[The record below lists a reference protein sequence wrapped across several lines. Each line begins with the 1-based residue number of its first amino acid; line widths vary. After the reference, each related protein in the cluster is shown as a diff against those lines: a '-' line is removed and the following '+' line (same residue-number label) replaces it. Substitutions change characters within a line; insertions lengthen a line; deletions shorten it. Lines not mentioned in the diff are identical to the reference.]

1 MKTSVSRRRFLK
13 TASGTAAAA
22 ALAKGGLLRPH
33 NALAQDAV
41 MDVPVSA
48 DHAGYEKVAW
58 KIEPFP
64 MKQVRLR
71 PGLFHTAQET
81 NLHYLNML
89 PNDRLAHM
97 FRVTAGLPPRYAE
110 GLAGWESPDCELRG
124 HLAGGHY
131 LSACALM
138 YAATQDEAIRAKGD
152 DLVAMLVQCQQPD
165 GYLGAYP
172 TSFYDRLRE
181 HKSVWAP
188 FYTYHKIM
196 AGMLDMYVHTG
207 NTQAL
212 ACVEKMADW
221 AGNWSSG
228 ISDEQWQKILM
239 TEHGGMNE
247 VMFNLYSVTGNPKY
261 RDLGY
266 HFEHKVF
273 FDPLAAREDK
283 LDGLHANTNIPK
295 VIGAAR
301 GYELTGDERYHTIAD
316 YFYGEVVGRHT
327 YATGGTS
334 NDEHWDGAG
343 QLSKH
348 LGPAAEECCCSY
360 NMMKLGRHIH
370 GWTADARVMDYYERL
385 LYNVRLGTQNW
396 DGMLMYYVSLKPGLY
411 KTFNTPFGTPGTQDG
426 GLWCCTGTGMEEY
439 SKLNDTIYSHDAHS
453 VYVNLFVPSELA
465 WPEQR
470 LRMVQETEFP
480 REQGTT
486 LTLHPEAP
494 VKLALRV
501 RIPYWA
507 TKDVAI
513 RVNGK
518 PQEITATPS
527 TYVAIDREWKDGDRV
542 EVSLPMHLHAAPT
555 ADDPTVRAM
564 MYGPLVLAGRMGNQD
579 LGETDIVG
587 PSAPSTMVDLD
598 EISDGKNP
606 FAMPTL
612 PETAS
617 GDTAWIVASE
627 GNEPLQ
633 FTTHGLKQELPVSP
647 LYQILDERYTVYFKV
662 PMKTA

>member
-1 MKTSVSRRRFLK
+1 MKTSVSRRKFLK
-13 TASGTAAAA
+13 AASGTAAAA
-22 ALAKGGLLRPH
+22 ALAKGGLLR
-33 NALAQDAV
+33 AQDAV

-48 DHAGYEKVAW
+48 NHTGYEKVAW

-71 PGLFHTAQET
+71 PGLFRTAQET

-89 PNDRLAHM
+89 PNERLVHM
-97 FRVTAGLPPRYAE
+97 FRVTAGLGPIYGSGPE
-110 GLAGWESPDCELRG
+110 SLAGWESPDCELRG

-138 YAATQDEAIRAKGD
+138 YAGTQDEAIREKGNE
-152 DLVAMLVQCQQPD
+152 LVAMLAECQQPD

-181 HKSVWAP
+181 QKPVWAP
-188 FYTYHKIM
+188 FYTYHKII

-207 NTQAL
+207 NRQAL
-212 ACVEKMADW
+212 GCAEKMADW

-228 ISDEQWQKILM
+228 ISDDLWQKILM
-239 TEHGGMNE
+239 IEQGGMNE
-247 VMFNLYSVTGNPKY
+247 VMFNLYAVTGNPKY
-261 RDLGY
+261 RELGFR
-266 HFEHKVF
+266 FEQKAF
-273 FDPLAAREDK
+273 FDPLAQREDK

-301 GYELTGDERYHTIAD
+301 GYELTGDERYHTIAS
-316 YFYGEVVGRHT
+316 YFYGEVVGHHT

-334 NDEHWDGAG
+334 NDEHWSGAD
-343 QLSKH
+343 QISKH

-370 GWTADARVMDYYERL
+370 GWTADAKVMDYYERL

-411 KTFNTPFGTPGTQDG
+411 KTFNKPFGTPDTQEG
-426 GLWCCTGTGMEEY
+426 GLWCCTGTGIEEY
-439 SKLNDTIYSHDAHS
+439 SKLNDSIYSHNAHS
-453 VYVNLFVPSELA
+453 LYVNLFVPSELA
-465 WPEQR
+465 WPRQR
-470 LRMVQETEFP
+470 LRVVQETEFP

-486 LTLHPEAP
+486 LTLHPESP

-513 RVNGK
+513 RVNGE
-518 PQEITATPS
+518 PQTITATPS

-555 ADDPTVRAM
+555 PDDPSVQAM
-564 MYGPLVLAGRMGNQD
+564 MYGPLVLAGRMGKDGLTQNAI
-579 LGETDIVG
+579 LG
-587 PSAPSTMVDLD
+587 PSGPRTMVNPDD
-598 EISDGKNP
+598 VADGKNSLT
-606 FAMPTL
+606 MPVL
-612 PETAS
+612 PEAAT
-617 GDTAWIVASE
+617 GDTGWMKATDE
-627 GNEPLQ
+627 GDSLQ
-633 FTTHGLKQELPVSP
+633 FKTQGLSQELAVSP

-662 PMKTA
+662 PVKTA